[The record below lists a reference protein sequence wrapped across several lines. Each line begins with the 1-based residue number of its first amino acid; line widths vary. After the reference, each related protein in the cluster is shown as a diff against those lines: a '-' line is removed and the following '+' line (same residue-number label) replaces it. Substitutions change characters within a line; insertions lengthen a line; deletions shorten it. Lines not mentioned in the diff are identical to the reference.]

1 MKELLFQTIDGE
13 LKFTTTGYV
22 TFIVLMGLFVL
33 AAVLLS
39 KQPKGTK
46 KKRFNTK
53 QLVFSSMA
61 IALAMITSMV
71 PVYSFPFGGSITL
84 FSMLFICLI
93 GYLYGPSAGIC
104 TGIAYGILQLIIKPY
119 IYFPVQVL
127 VDYPLSFGALGL
139 SGFFWKS
146 KYGLIKGYILGV
158 LGRYFFA
165 VLSGWLFFA
174 EYAWEGWSVLP
185 YSLTYN
191 AAYILTEAVITII
204 LLIVIKP
211 VSNGINY
218 IKRLSFE

>member
-13 LKFTTTGYV
+13 LKFTTTGYI

-33 AAVLLS
+33 AAVFLS
-39 KQPKGTK
+39 KQPKDTK

-53 QLVFSSMA
+53 QLVFSSIA
-61 IALAMITSMV
+61 IALAMITSMF
-71 PVYSFPFGGSITL
+71 PVYSFPFGGSVTL

-119 IYFPVQVL
+119 IYFPIQVL

-139 SGFFWKS
+139 SGLFWKS
-146 KYGLIKGYILGV
+146 KHGLIKGYILGV

-174 EYAWEGWSVLP
+174 EYAWEGWSALP

-191 AAYILTEAVITII
+191 AAYIFTEAIITII
-204 LLIVIKP
+204 LIIVVKP